1 MKLAIVTSRYPKEN
15 QPYNHMFVHVRAL
28 YFQSQNIEVT
38 ILVPA
43 KTSTVYTYQGIQ
55 VIEDTAKVIENK
67 LKDFDV
73 LYLHLLNQYPLING
87 GYRLYKAI
95 MKHNYRTAIYIHGAD
110 VLVYP
115 EYLYDFNWSLKGV
128 CKYLYVQTWNYRT
141 MKRFLN
147 QISTSGKY
155 LMMTPSEWM
164 KGHTEKIFKHSFEHF
179 YAIPNGIDT
188 ELFDVPFDY
197 ETRYKLVTIRPLSD
211 PKYGVDMAIE
221 LMRFLPEAYTLDIY
235 GKGHLKGEY
244 ENLIRKYNLENR
256 IQIIDYFIEREELP
270 TLFSKYGMFLAFS
283 RFDSQGVIM
292 CEAMAARLL
301 TISNYNSAIPEFVKN
316 NQTGLLG
323 DHMEELAATI
333 VSISANEQQLQAL
346 VERGRQSMEDINWE
360 KQGEKEVVKL
370 RKLMES

>member
-1 MKLAIVTSRYPKEN
+1 MKLAIITSRYPKEN

-43 KTSTVYTYQGIQ
+43 SSAATYTYQGIN
-55 VIEDTAKVIENK
+55 VIEDTAKVIEDK
-67 LKDFDV
+67 LKDYDV
-73 LYLHLLNQYPLING
+73 LYLHLLNHYPLTNG

-95 MKHNYRTAIYIHGAD
+95 MKHRYRTAIYIHGAD

-115 EYLYDFNWSLKGV
+115 EYLYDFTWSLKGI
-128 CKYLYVQTWNYRT
+128 CKYLYVQIWNYRA

-147 QISTSGKY
+147 QISTFDSY
-155 LMMTPSEWM
+155 VMMTPSKWM
-164 KGHTEKIFKHSFEHF
+164 KNHTEKIFNRKFEHF

-197 ETRYKLVTIRPLSD
+197 NTRYNLITIRPLSD

-221 LMRFLPEAYTLDIY
+221 LMRFLPEPYTLDIY
-235 GKGHLKGEY
+235 GKGHLKKTY
-244 ENLIRKYNLENR
+244 EDLIRKYNLEKR
-256 IQIIDYFIEREELP
+256 IQIIDSFIEREELP
-270 TLFSKYGMFLAFS
+270 TLFSKYGQFLAFS

-301 TISNYNSAIPEFVKN
+301 TISNYNSAIPEFIEN
-316 NQTGLLG
+316 NTTGLLG
-323 DHMEELAATI
+323 DNLEELAESI
-333 VSISANEQQLQAL
+333 VLISNNERQLQAL
-346 VERGRQSMEDINWE
+346 VERGRASMEEMNWM
-360 KQGEKEVVKL
+360 KQGEKELTVL
-370 RKLMES
+370 RKLM